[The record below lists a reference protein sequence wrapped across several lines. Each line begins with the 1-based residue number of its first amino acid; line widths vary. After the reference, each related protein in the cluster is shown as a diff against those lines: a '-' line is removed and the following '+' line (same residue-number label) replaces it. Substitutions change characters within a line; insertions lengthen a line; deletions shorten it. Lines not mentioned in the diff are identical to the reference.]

1 MGKPT
6 VITLMAVVFP
16 FCFCVG
22 SAVADIDCGGIPANV
37 RNWGDGEGILGVTFV
52 GSSSVWVL
60 CSRNQTL
67 GLVTPADCNSYL
79 AVLLTA
85 IAAQRSVDILF
96 GTYTDCASVPSW
108 DNTLPSHLK
117 FVTLQ

>member
-1 MGKPT
+1 MGKQISI
-6 VITLMAVVFP
+6 VLMTIIFA
-16 FCFCVG
+16 FCLSVG

-37 RNWGDGEGILGVTFV
+37 RNWGDGQGFLVVTFT

-60 CSRNQTL
+60 CSRNQTV